1 MEANEKLRKEKKNT
15 GVTAC
20 PMETSKTTS
29 SFLFIGRVLSA
40 VVFSIVSFGADDVC
54 DEGKKKK
61 WDKKKEKMKKTKTEK
76 KAARISVRFNAII
89 INNSPLNGDR
99 RLFC

>member
-1 MEANEKLRKEKKNT
+1 MEANKKLRKEKKNT

-54 DEGKKKK
+54 DEGKKK
-61 WDKKKEKMKKTKTEK
+61 WDKKKGEDEEDEDGEESCENQ
-76 KAARISVRFNAII
+76 RSIQRHHHQ
-89 INNSPLNGDR
+89 
-99 RLFC
+99 